1 MNEHHHNF
9 HRYGSEERISPDGQ
23 IYWRY
28 RCSIC
33 GGNTFWFSPIMP
45 RVENNSYS
53 ENPQTILKGNIMPQ
67 KYLAAFIVGA
77 ASSSAVGLIVG
88 KLANTFLPTP
98 SFGRTVGVAVIG
110 AAAGALVGIAMENQV
125 NDIIDAVHAQDEIL
139 ENN

>member
-1 MNEHHHNF
+1 
-9 HRYGSEERISPDGQ
+9 
-23 IYWRY
+23 
-28 RCSIC
+28 
-33 GGNTFWFSPIMP
+33 
-45 RVENNSYS
+45 
-53 ENPQTILKGNIMPQ
+53 MPQ